1 MSTNTLKI
9 RVKNFLAMNRI
20 SNSEFAEIA
29 GVSAAYVTSIKEN
42 MSLEMLKKVYD
53 INPSVSLPWL
63 LWGVGDMYTNTEKEV
78 SALKAKNTQLAD
90 KVAMLEKIVAL
101 YERNETAK
109 QSPA

>member
-29 GVSAAYVTSIKEN
+29 GVSSAYVTSIKEN

-63 LWGVGDMYTNTEKEV
+63 LWGEGDMYTNTEKEV
-78 SALKAKNTQLAD
+78 AALKAKNTQLSE